1 MNLIFKPTKKRK
13 KVKAKPAKLSFFK
26 PAAYHPKRSK
36 RDWKLIDKNP
46 FGDKDGDRVPN
57 IFDCKPYNKKK
68 QGKFSQNIPID
79 KAKYITMY
87 HGTTAIPF
95 LDEDTPTIPGT
106 NKIDSEKA
114 RDIAIEKLKIEGLK
128 SAVTRRRHRKKR
140 VYLAINPSIAKEYA
154 TRNDPIIYKVK
165 VKANSKARKAIKEK
179 AYEYE
184 HFEDIHPKDMKELS
198 HGDIVRGVKKG
209 DEKLYDGWDTDKFE
223 REREEKPEA
232 LRFIDKREEQIKETL
247 RD

>member
-1 MNLIFKPTKKRK
+1 MKLKFKPKKK
-13 KVKAKPAKLSFFK
+13 PVKLKRLVKLSFFK
-26 PAAYHPKRSK
+26 SASYPKRSK
-36 RDWKLIDKNP
+36 RDWKLIDKDP

-128 SAVTRRRHRKKR
+128 SAATRRRHRKKR
-140 VYLAINPSIAKEYA
+140 IYLATNPSIAKEYA

-184 HFEDIHPKDMKELS
+184 HFEDISPKDMKELS
-198 HGDIVRGVKKG
+198 HSEIVRGIKKG

-223 REREEKPEA
+223 REREEKPET
-232 LRFIDKREEQIKETL
+232 LQSLKDELKEDL
-247 RD
+247 